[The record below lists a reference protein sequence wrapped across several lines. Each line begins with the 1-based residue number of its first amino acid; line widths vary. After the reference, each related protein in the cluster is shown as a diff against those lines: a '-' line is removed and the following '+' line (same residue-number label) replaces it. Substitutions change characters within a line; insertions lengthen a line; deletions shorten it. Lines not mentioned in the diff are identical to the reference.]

1 MMEVQKC
8 PESAIGGSL
17 PSNRRVRCRFDTF
30 SNPGHSIIHNVHVRP
45 AKIQISIRCRPEDAL
60 DSWLP
65 RESPAKTLIRLRGCA
80 VGFESAGRTCS
91 LVENAVSGSLFS
103 FCFLVSR
110 IYVFSASNI
119 FKQIKLYEVTQSD
132 K

>member
-30 SNPGHSIIHNVHVRP
+30 SNPGHSIIHKVHVRP

-65 RESPAKTLIRLRGCA
+65 SESPAKTLIRLRSLNR
-80 VGFESAGRTCS
+80 VFAGRTCS

-103 FCFLVSR
+103 FCFVVSR
-110 IYVFSASNI
+110 IYVFSEQYI
-119 FKQIKLYEVTQSD
+119 
-132 K
+132 